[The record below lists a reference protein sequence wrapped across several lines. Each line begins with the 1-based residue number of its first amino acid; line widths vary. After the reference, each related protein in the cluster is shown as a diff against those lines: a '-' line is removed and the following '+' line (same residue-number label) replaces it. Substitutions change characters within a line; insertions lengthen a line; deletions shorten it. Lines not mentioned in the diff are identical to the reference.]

1 VTAITINIT
10 PAGQVSQAQSADAAG
25 PPPSD
30 ALGGQVGGAG
40 LGQQGPPPAELGA
53 SQAGSVGAGPP
64 PDDAMG
70 SATAGSFAGGAPA
83 PLPLEEVDE
92 RAQDSQ

>member
-10 PAGQVSQAQSADAAG
+10 PAGQVSQAQSAEAAG

-30 ALGGQVGGAG
+30 SLGGQVAGAG

-53 SQAGSVGAGPP
+53 SQAGSVGEGPP

-70 SATAGSFAGGAPA
+70 SANAGSFTGGAPA
-83 PLPLEEVDE
+83 PLPLEEVDKHV
-92 RAQDSQ
+92 QDSR